1 MALKFAKLTRP
12 AIRKTMPGERIMEHG
27 ISFERLS
34 TGDGVYRV
42 NVMVDGLRVHRTVG
56 KESAG
61 VTREQCEQF
70 IEQAR
75 TQARE
80 GRLNLPKGRKIPL
93 SFVQAAARYVLRLK
107 DEAGLNLLK
116 KEQHLRDHLTPF
128 FGSTPLN
135 KITTDKVERYK
146 RARGDAGAASGTVN
160 RELATLSHLLTKAVE
175 WQWLSHKPARMPR
188 TKEQPGRI
196 TYLTTEQASRLIEA
210 ARTDQS
216 PDIYPFI
223 VIGLAT
229 SMRRME
235 ILAMRLEHIDP
246 GRRRIFIPEAKGG
259 AREQPMTAHLA
270 RFLQDY
276 LDAAEPGKA
285 WLFPSKRS
293 ASGHVMNIEKQFRR
307 VVSAAGLDPKAIVR
321 HTLRHTAIT
330 HLVQAGVDL
339 PTVQRVSGHK
349 TLQMVVRYAHQN
361 GEHIQAAMDKLEVR
375 YGQGELVNANDVSS
389 LKGTAKR

>member
-12 AIRKTMPGERIMEHG
+12 AIRKTTPGERIMEHG

-42 NVMVDGLRVHRTVG
+42 NVMVDGVRVHRTVG

-75 TQARE
+75 TEARE
-80 GRLNLPKGRKIPL
+80 GRLNLPKGRKLPL
-93 SFVQAAARYVLRLK
+93 SFAQAATQYVAK
-107 DEAGLNLLK
+107 SKEEAGRNLPK

-135 KITTDKVERYK
+135 KITTFEVERYK
-146 RARGDAGAASGTVN
+146 RARRDAGAASGTVN

-175 WQWLSHKPARMPR
+175 WQWLSHKPARMTR
-188 TKEQPGRI
+188 IKEQPGRI
-196 TYLTTEQASRLIEA
+196 IYLTTEQASRLIEA
-210 ARTDQS
+210 ARTDRS

-246 GRRRIFIPEAKGG
+246 DRRRIFVPIAKGG

-270 RFLQDY
+270 IFLQHAVH
-276 LDAAEPGKA
+276 AAEPGQV

-307 VVSAAGLDPKAIVR
+307 VVTAAGMDSKDIVR

-361 GEHIQAAMDKLEVR
+361 GEHIQGAMDKLEGR
-375 YGQGELVNANDVSS
+375 YGQGELANANEVPK
-389 LKGTAKR
+389 LKGTAKP